1 MPRAIPCAVRLL
13 HVSLLSD
20 EAPDVTPPR
29 ARKAAGQERSLSTK
43 AIWMEA
49 LALTQLRS
57 GLLEG
62 LVGDFNG
69 ILIYIYIYMD
79 IG

>member
-1 MPRAIPCAVRLL
+1 
-13 HVSLLSD
+13 
-20 EAPDVTPPR
+20 
-29 ARKAAGQERSLSTK
+29 
-43 AIWMEA
+43 MEA

-69 ILIYIYIYMD
+69 ILIYIYIYGYRINGGLM
-79 IG
+79 GY